1 MNENN
6 EKQSPAA
13 ENDRPPDTEIK
24 ADAENTAASQDAA
37 GEEKETK
44 GEKKKIKKLES
55 EIEGLHRQLERA
67 EKAAA
72 EANDKYLRML
82 AEYDNFRKRSQK
94 EREGCYADA
103 YSDAVSAVL
112 PVLDNLERAAHYSD
126 AEAVSKGLALT
137 LKSFEETFNKLG
149 IHEIE
154 AVGKPFDPQL
164 HNAVMH
170 VEDENYGENEIIEVL
185 QKGYIKGD
193 KVIRYAMVKVAN

>member
-1 MNENN
+1 MNENT
-6 EKQSPAA
+6 EKQSAA
-13 ENDRPPDTEIK
+13 GNDSPPDEKIKESAECCTEP
-24 ADAENTAASQDAA
+24 QDAVT
-37 GEEKETK
+37 EEKETK

-55 EIEGLHRQLERA
+55 ELEGLHKQLERA

-112 PVLDNLERAAHYSD
+112 PVLDNLERAAKFSD
-126 AEAVSKGLALT
+126 AEAVAKGLALT
-137 LKSFEETFNKLG
+137 LKSFEETFSKLG
-149 IHEIE
+149 IREIE

-170 VEDENYGENEIIEVL
+170 IEDESYGENEIVEVL